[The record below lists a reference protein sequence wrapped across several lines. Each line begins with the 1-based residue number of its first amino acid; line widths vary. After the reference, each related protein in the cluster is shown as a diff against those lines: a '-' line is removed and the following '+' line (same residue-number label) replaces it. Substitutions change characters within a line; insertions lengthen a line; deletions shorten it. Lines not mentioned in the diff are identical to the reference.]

1 MNDAPLVPEEP
12 ANLKFLRR
20 LVTILT
26 GTMIV
31 GVVVII
37 GLLVMRINSKPAPVP
52 AGPDLPASITL
63 PEGAH
68 ATAFTMG
75 KGWYAVVTD
84 RDEILIYDADSGE
97 LRQTIQIST
106 QP

>member
-1 MNDAPLVPEEP
+1 MNDAPMLPEEP

-20 LVTILT
+20 LVTVLT

-37 GLLVMRINSKPAPVP
+37 GLLVMRINAKPATT
-52 AGPDLPASITL
+52 AMLDSITL
-63 PEGAH
+63 PGGV
-68 ATAFTMG
+68 TASAYTVG
-75 KGWYAVVTD
+75 KGWYAVVTTGN
-84 RDEILIYDADSGE
+84 EILIFDRESGA
-97 LRQTIQIST
+97 LRQTIKI

>member
-1 MNDAPLVPEEP
+1 MNDAPLEPEEP

-37 GLLVMRINSKPAPVP
+37 GLLVMRINSKPAPVST
-52 AGPDLPASITL
+52 GPELPASITL
-63 PEGAH
+63 PEGAR
-68 ATAFTMG
+68 ATGFTVG
-75 KGWYAVVTD
+75 EGWYAVVTD
-84 RDEILIYDADSGE
+84 GDEILIYGADSGE
-97 LRQTIQIST
+97 LRQIIRIEH
-106 QP
+106 

>member
-1 MNDAPLVPEEP
+1 MNDAPMQPDEP

-37 GLLVMRINSKPAPVP
+37 GLLVMRINASAPTPTLPGHISLPDGVR
-52 AGPDLPASITL
+52 ASVYTVGPD
-63 PEGAH
+63 
-68 ATAFTMG
+68 
-75 KGWYAVVTD
+75 WYAVVTTGN
-84 RDEILIYDADSGE
+84 EILIYDQNSGK
-97 LRQTIQIST
+97 LRQTIKIKKQ
-106 QP
+106 Q

>member
-1 MNDAPLVPEEP
+1 MNDTQLGPEEP

-37 GLLVMRINSKPAPVP
+37 GLIVMRITAQPA
-52 AGPDLPASITL
+52 AMGLPEQITL
-63 PEGAH
+63 PEGVDA
-68 ATAFTMG
+68 AAFTAA
-75 KGWYAVVTD
+75 KGWYAVVSKQ
-84 RDEILIYDADSGE
+84 DEILIFSSKTGA
-97 LRQTIQIST
+97 LQQRIQIKH
-106 QP
+106 

>member
-1 MNDAPLVPEEP
+1 MNDAPVTNDEPQEP

-20 LVTILT
+20 LVTVLT

-37 GLLVMRINSKPAPVP
+37 GLLVMRITNPPASLP
-52 AGPDLPASITL
+52 LPASITL
-63 PEGAH
+63 PDGTRA
-68 ATAFTMG
+68 AAYTQG
-75 KGWYAVVTD
+75 PDWYAIVTD
-84 RDEILIYDADSGE
+84 QDEILIYDPETGDI
-97 LRQTIQIST
+97 RQTIKI

>member
-1 MNDAPLVPEEP
+1 MNDAPLEPEEP

-20 LVTILT
+20 LVTTLT

-37 GLLVMRINSKPAPVP
+37 GLLVMRINGKPAPV
-52 AGPDLPASITL
+52 ATGLDLPASITL
-63 PEGAH
+63 PDGTR
-68 ATAFTMG
+68 ATAFTTG

-97 LRQTIQIST
+97 LQQTVRIEY
-106 QP
+106 

>member
-1 MNDAPLVPEEP
+1 MDDAPTQPDEP

-20 LVTILT
+20 LVTVLT

-37 GLLVMRINSKPAPVP
+37 GLLVMRINGKPAPVASGP
-52 AGPDLPASITL
+52 ALPASIAL

-84 RDEILIYDADSGE
+84 GDEILIYDADSGE
-97 LRQTIQIST
+97 LRQTIQISI